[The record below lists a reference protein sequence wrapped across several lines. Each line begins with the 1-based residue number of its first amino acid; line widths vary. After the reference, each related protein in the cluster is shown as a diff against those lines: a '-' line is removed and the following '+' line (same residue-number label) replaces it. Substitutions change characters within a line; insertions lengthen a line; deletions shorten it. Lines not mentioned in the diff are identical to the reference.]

1 MRRARDGRLSRLAA
15 ERTRRDCATD
25 LDGCT
30 PSAWSRVRAFVR
42 DGLLQ
47 AGIDPECAAALRQ
60 GAADDELEELDAR
73 FEDEPAVVEP
83 DGLAGEFRARITG
96 IARRFEDGHE
106 PDFASASLAEL
117 LAWCLHRRGPCD
129 R

>member
-15 ERTRRDCATD
+15 ERTRRDSATD

-30 PSAWSRVRAFVR
+30 PRAWSMVRTFVR

-47 AGIDPECAAALRQ
+47 AGIDPERAAALRQ

-117 LAWCLHRRGPCD
+117 LAWCLHRSGPCD
-129 R
+129 P

>member
-1 MRRARDGRLSRLAA
+1 MRRARDSRLARLTA
-15 ERTRRDCATD
+15 QSTQFDSAAG

-30 PSAWSRVRAFVR
+30 PKAWNRVRAFVR
-42 DGLLQ
+42 DGLLR
-47 AGIDPECAAALRQ
+47 AGIDPECAVALRPS
-60 GAADDELEELDAR
+60 GAADQAGERDIGLEEASALD
-73 FEDEPAVVEP
+73 DH
-83 DGLAGEFRARITG
+83 DGLAGEFRARIGG

-117 LAWCLHRRGPCD
+117 LAWCLYRRGPCD

>member
-1 MRRARDGRLSRLAA
+1 MRRVRDGRLSRLAA
-15 ERTRRDCATD
+15 ERTRRDSTTD
-25 LDGCT
+25 LDECT
-30 PSAWSRVRAFVR
+30 PRAWSRVRAFVR

-60 GAADDELEELDAR
+60 GAAADQATELDTR
-73 FEDEPAVVEP
+73 FEDEPAAVEP

-96 IARRFEDGHE
+96 IARRFEDGHD

>member
-1 MRRARDGRLSRLAA
+1 MRRVRDGRLSRLAA
-15 ERTRRDCATD
+15 ERTRRDSTTD
-25 LDGCT
+25 LDECT
-30 PSAWSRVRAFVR
+30 PRAWSRVRAFVR

-60 GAADDELEELDAR
+60 GAADDELAELDMR
-73 FEDEPAVVEP
+73 FEDEPAAVEP

-96 IARRFEDGHE
+96 IARRFEDGHD

>member
-15 ERTRRDCATD
+15 ERTRRDSATD
-25 LDGCT
+25 LDECT
-30 PSAWSRVRAFVR
+30 PSAWSMVRAFVR
-42 DGLLQ
+42 DGLLR
-47 AGIDPECAAALRQ
+47 AGIDPECAVALRPS
-60 GAADDELEELDAR
+60 GAADQAGERDIGLEEASALD
-73 FEDEPAVVEP
+73 DH
-83 DGLAGEFRARITG
+83 DGLAGEFRARIGG

-117 LAWCLHRRGPCD
+117 LAWCLYRRGPCD